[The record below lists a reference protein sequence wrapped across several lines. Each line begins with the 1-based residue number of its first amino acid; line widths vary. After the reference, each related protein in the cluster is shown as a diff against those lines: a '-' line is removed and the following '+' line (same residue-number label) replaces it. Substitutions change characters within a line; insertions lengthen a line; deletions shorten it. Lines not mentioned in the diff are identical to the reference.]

1 MNQTQQR
8 NMLTELTQSVIS
20 KLATIFEENS
30 SNVEKYE
37 QLNAVSVKDICQQLN
52 KQSKSSIIE
61 SVYNI
66 LTETGYFEQS
76 AEYKKLKTLVLG
88 SRKSEI
94 NKLNMVELDLNSL
107 GRVFIGFPLKYQEAI
122 CQLMEEDLGFKQ
134 PYYCSGLTVAKLLER
149 QDILVKEDD
158 AARITKII
166 ATLKNALLDLK
177 FKEVA
182 EASTI
187 LETFATNI
195 AKI

>member
-122 CQLMEEDLGFKQ
+122 CKMMEEDLGFK
-134 PYYCSGLTVAKLLER
+134 PHYY
-149 QDILVKEDD
+149 
-158 AARITKII
+158 
-166 ATLKNALLDLK
+166 
-177 FKEVA
+177 F
-182 EASTI
+182 
-187 LETFATNI
+187 
-195 AKI
+195 